1 MELEMDMHVGTA
13 RVFLR
18 EPDEDTAGRQV
29 VEDARNLGTIGKGD
43 FDREID
49 NFTEPATQ
57 LLLFKIVRMAKDK
70 LPGFA
75 IHYLHIRRIDRVLR
89 TGPADAD
96 LLAHVRLPRAK
107 AVIVGDLPVLFATRK
122 YFGMLEFCPAI

>member
-1 MELEMDMHVGTA
+1 MLKE
-13 RVFLR
+13 
-18 EPDEDTAGRQV
+18 
-29 VEDARNLGTIGKGD
+29 ARNLGTICKGD

-96 LLAHVRLPRAK
+96 FLAHVGLARTETVVVRA
-107 AVIVGDLPVLFATRK
+107 R
-122 YFGMLEFCPAI
+122 